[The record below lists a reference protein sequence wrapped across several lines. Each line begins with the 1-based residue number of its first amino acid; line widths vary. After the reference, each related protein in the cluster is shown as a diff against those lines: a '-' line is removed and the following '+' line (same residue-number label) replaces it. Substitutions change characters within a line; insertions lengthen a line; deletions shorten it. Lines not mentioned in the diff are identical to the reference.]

1 MFRLLTCIALLAP
14 TLALAQVQVMTD
26 RSAASILGQD
36 TTRQGQK
43 DGSKAPAGAAPGGAA
58 PQDNCEYKS
67 VMTDEDYRKCGI
79 TPGR

>member
-43 DGSKAPAGAAPGGAA
+43 DGSKAPAGAAP
-58 PQDNCEYKS
+58 QDNCEYKS